1 MRRAEEGRGVG
12 RSPAKTWAVRSRSV
26 RRGLD
31 GREAGG
37 TRPAAPLKVADA
49 ADGAGRP
56 EVAAGAWA
64 RAGGRRGAR
73 LRREDGAAV
82 SLPSRGKPRG
92 GEALRD
98 GACRPPGSVSRFPGS
113 HSDSVMQ
120 S

>member
-56 EVAAGAWA
+56 EES
-64 RAGGRRGAR
+64 RAYIKWMF
-73 LRREDGAAV
+73 LT
-82 SLPSRGKPRG
+82 
-92 GEALRD
+92 
-98 GACRPPGSVSRFPGS
+98 CY
-113 HSDSVMQ
+113 
-120 S
+120 